1 MQKLSVSMVVV
12 SALVLSGCVSE
23 STYVG
28 SDRPV
33 QQRQVDNTE
42 AARTRMSLGLNYLQR
57 GENAQAIFNLE
68 RARALAPQLP
78 EVYNALAFYYQNVN
92 EPEQA
97 EAAYKQAL
105 ARDPDNADTYN
116 NYGAFLC
123 QQGKYDEA
131 EHLLLTAI
139 RRPGY
144 MRVSESYENLALCQL
159 QQNNFSRAQRYLE
172 SAVLHSGNR
181 ISSLLNLAGLD
192 YAMGNHQRARQHLT
206 RIQRLGHVSADSI
219 LLSYLLADKEL
230 DQETQQNSRELLLQV
245 YPDSEAAR
253 LLRQNRLQD
262 SEFEQLRERYKQYLI
277 ANLEMPESVAERTA
291 EPEQPQIRIVRRQPA
306 QTEPPPAV
314 RSESLTRTRRD
325 SRAVEPAQSPR
336 EAVKEAVARHE
347 TSSIAASLS
356 QPLPLPEVN
365 AALVSLPQQ
374 DAAAVGSELAASEVE
389 EVAPIET
396 VQFRQPPAVPVASE
410 HAALR
415 FEPEL
420 SPDTEIRQR
429 IQQSLNGLLAVP
441 KLEVTSLS
449 PGLQADADAM
459 IAESEIVTDET
470 VEPDY
475 AAENELYAAGSVH
488 SETFDTF
495 STQPESNS
503 PEYEQ
508 RNAEMVQSEEP
519 PYHRVQQGESLFAI
533 SMKYNIRLERLQQWN
548 RLSPGDSI
556 RVGRRLWLA
565 EPPPE
570 PELVAT
576 VAEVTR
582 PDYHIIAEG
591 DTLFSISMRYN
602 VRLARLLEW
611 NNLTERSRVYLGQRI
626 YLIDPAQL
634 THDN

>member
-192 YAMGNHQRARQHLT
+192 YAMGNHQRSRQHLT

-230 DQETQQNSRELLLQV
+230 DEDTQQNSRELLLQV
-245 YPDSEAAR
+245 YPDSDAAR

-277 ANLEMPESVAERTA
+277 ANLEMPESAPERTA
-291 EPEQPQIRIVRRQPA
+291 EPEQPQIRIVRRQSA
-306 QTEPPPAV
+306 QTESTPAI
-314 RSESLTRTRRD
+314 RSESLARTRPD
-325 SRAVEPAQSPR
+325 SRAVEPVQSPR
-336 EAVKEAVARHE
+336 ETAQDALARHE

-356 QPLPLPEVN
+356 QPQPLPE
-365 AALVSLPQQ
+365 ASTALPQR
-374 DAAAVGSELAASEVE
+374 AEV
-389 EVAPIET
+389 VATE
-396 VQFRQPPAVPVASE
+396 PATLS
-410 HAALR
+410 
-415 FEPEL
+415 FEPEVL
-420 SPDTEIRQR
+420 SDTELRQR
-429 IQQSLNGLLAVP
+429 MQQSMNALLDSQPLPMVTPFSELTSDVDGLA
-441 KLEVTSLS
+441 
-449 PGLQADADAM
+449 
-459 IAESEIVTDET
+459 AESET
-470 VEPDY
+470 VENGT
-475 AAENELYAAGSVH
+475 AALNSDISTELYTQESVH
-488 SETFDTF
+488 SEV
-495 STQPESNS
+495 SENS
-503 PEYEQ
+503 S
-508 RNAEMVQSEEP
+508 VQSAPASHESISRHAETMQFEEP
-519 PYHRVQQGESLFAI
+519 PYHKVQAGESLFAI
-533 SMKYNIRLERLQQWN
+533 SMQYNIRLERLQQWN

-570 PELVAT
+570 SERVVT
-576 VAEVTR
+576 VAEVVR